1 MNDFRKIS
9 KLQLFYGLC
18 ATFGILLF
26 LLILTDKV
34 VLPLYTKHGAEVE
47 LPDVVEKSVTK
58 ADSIL
63 SEHGFHMIIDK
74 SEFHPVLPESTVV
87 FQKPDPYTNVKRGR
101 RIYVH
106 ISAGKKTVMVPEV
119 IGVSERDAR
128 LKLEH
133 AGLTVGDIVY
143 RVSSYPKDVVCS
155 QDILPNTEISQKS
168 EVSFTV
174 SLGRSK
180 TKYVVPDVLGK
191 QYSEAVVLIKREG
204 LTIGDVVSE
213 INKDLIP
220 ETVLSQKPK
229 AGTEVK
235 PDEKVQLTISKLT
248 ISNYSQGD
256 SLESN

>member
-1 MNDFRKIS
+1 MNGFRKIS
-9 KLQLFYGLC
+9 KIQLFYGAC
-18 ATFGILLF
+18 AAIAI
-26 LLILTDKV
+26 LLILVFITDII
-34 VLPLYTKHGAEVE
+34 VLPIYTKHNTEVE
-47 LPDVVEKSVTK
+47 LPDIVEKSVSE

-106 ISAGKKTVMVPEV
+106 ISAGEKTIPVPEV

-133 AGLTVGDIVY
+133 AGLTVGEIYY

-155 QDILPNTEISQKS
+155 QDIFPNTELPQKS

-180 TKYVVPDVLGK
+180 TKYIVPDVVGK
-191 QYSEAVVLIKREG
+191 QYNEAAVLIKREG
-204 LTIGDVVSE
+204 LLVGDVKTMIKE
-213 INKDLIP
+213 DLIP
-220 ETVLSQKPK
+220 ETVLSQRPA

-235 PDEKVQLTISKLT
+235 PNEKVQLTISQLSQS
-248 ISNYSQGD
+248 ISVQGD
-256 SLESN
+256 SLEPN